1 MPDLLSTSLSAMNA
15 FQRVLDLTG
24 NNIAN
29 ANTPGYSRQEAIL
42 STRVGEGRGN
52 AYVGS
57 GVQVATIRR
66 VYDELLGQQVQTAT
80 TGQARYDTLSTL
92 AGRLDVLLADPSTG
106 LNASLQAFF
115 GAVQDVANDPA
126 SVPARQ
132 ALLGEANGLA
142 QRFRALD
149 QRLEET
155 ENELNQRIGQSVD
168 DINRLA
174 SSIADVNDR
183 IALAQGR
190 AGRAPNDLLDERD
203 KLVRELSAQIDV
215 STAVQDD
222 GALNIFIGTGQTLVI
237 GTQVQELAVQG
248 SPFDPTRP
256 QVVYRASS
264 GETPLNSGLS
274 GGTLGGLL
282 EFRGRMLDPT
292 RQAIGQTATAVAQ
305 RFNEQQAAG
314 MDLRG
319 ALGGEFFTLGEPQVL
334 TSANN
339 TGSGTAAVSVT
350 DLGAFTGED
359 YVLSFDGTDY
369 ALARADSNQ
378 AVPLAGSGTLADPF
392 VAEGLTFS
400 VGGTPSAGD
409 ELLIRP
415 ARAAAGAFDV
425 AISDPQAIALALP
438 TRANASLN
446 NLGSATVSGLR
457 IANPAD
463 PALLTAATIEF
474 LDANTYSV
482 NGAGANAYTDGQP
495 ITINGSEIT
504 ISGAPQA
511 GDQFTIEP
519 NFGASGDNGNG
530 LLLADVQSVGL
541 LDGGT
546 ISINQNYGQL
556 VSGVGSATR
565 QLQANL
571 DAQNVVLG
579 NVEGEL
585 QSKSGVNLDEEAA
598 NLIRFQQAYQ
608 AAAQVVSVT
617 STLFDTLLA
626 ATRR

>member
-29 ANTPGYSRQEAIL
+29 ANTPGYNRQEAIL
-42 STRVGEGRGN
+42 STRVGEGQGN
-52 AYVGS
+52 AYIGS
-57 GVQVATIRR
+57 GVQAANIRR
-66 VYDELLGQQVQTAT
+66 VYDDLLGQQLQTAT
-80 TGQARYDTLSTL
+80 TGQARFDTLSTL

-106 LNASLQAFF
+106 LNAGLQAFF

-126 SVPARQ
+126 SIPARQ

-155 ENELNQRIGQSVD
+155 ESELNQRIGQSVD

-174 SSIADVNDR
+174 SSIAEVNDR
-183 IALAQGR
+183 IALARGR
-190 AGRAPNDLLDERD
+190 SGRPPNDLLDERD
-203 KLVRELSAQIDV
+203 KLVRELSAQVDV
-215 STAVQDD
+215 STAEQDD

-237 GTQVQELAVQG
+237 GTQTQELAVQG

-256 QVVYRASS
+256 EVVYRGSS
-264 GETPLNSGLS
+264 GATALNSGLS

-305 RFNEQQAAG
+305 RFNQQQAAG

-319 ALGGEFFTLGEPQVL
+319 ALGAEFFALSEPQVL
-334 TSANN
+334 TSADNSG
-339 TGSGTAAVSVT
+339 TGTAAVSVT
-350 DLGAFTGED
+350 DLGAFTGQD
-359 YVLSFDGTDY
+359 YLLSFDGADY
-369 ALARADSNQ
+369 SLARADSSEV
-378 AVPLAGSGTLADPF
+378 VPLTGSGTIADPF
-392 VAEGLTFS
+392 VAEGLSFS
-400 VGGTPSAGD
+400 VGGAPNAGD

-415 ARAAAGAFDV
+415 ARAAAGTFDV
-425 AISDPQAIALALP
+425 AVTDPQAIALALP
-438 TRANASLN
+438 TRVGASLN
-446 NLGSATVSGLR
+446 NLGSAT
-457 IANPAD
+457 ANGVRVTDPGD
-463 PALLTAATIEF
+463 PALLTTSTIEF
-474 LDANTYSV
+474 QDANTYSI
-482 NGAGANAYTDGQP
+482 NGAGTFAYVDGQP
-495 ITINGSEIT
+495 ITINGSEVT
-504 ISGAPQA
+504 ISGVAQA
-511 GDQFTIEP
+511 GDQFTLEA

-585 QSKSGVNLDEEAA
+585 QSQSGVNLDEEAA

-617 STLFDTLLA
+617 RTLFDTLLA